1 MQQHGITV
9 QTVNKVN
16 EGRPHIGDLI
26 KNNDLA
32 MVINT
37 VGDKTSHEDSA
48 SIRTAAVFSNVPY
61 FTTMQGAQAAVC
73 GIEAM
78 KKTAMTVKSL
88 QEYHHGHA

>member
-1 MQQHGITV
+1 MELTV

-26 KNNDLA
+26 KNNELA

-37 VGDKTSHEDSA
+37 VNDKMSQEDSA
-48 SIRTAAVFSNVPY
+48 SIRTAAVFNNVPY
-61 FTTMQGAQAAVC
+61 FTTMPGAQAAVL

-78 KKTAMTVKSL
+78 KKTAL
-88 QEYHHGHA
+88 